1 MDAKKVPKII
11 SVASIKG
18 GVGKS
23 TTCLILAKLLAQKHR
38 VLLIDMDTQASI
50 TSYYN
55 KQLKEKDINVFYHN
69 IHKVLNEQMLI
80 DDSIVNIAP
89 NIDII
94 PSYLSLQDFVE
105 DFISNLVENYT
116 IGNKEKMTYEDA
128 TLCLKNAMR
137 FLPKEYDYILI
148 DNPPSLDTIL
158 VNALLVS
165 DYVIVPVVC
174 ELWTVESLALIKD
187 KIRDRLKLNI
197 PIYMMITK
205 YKKRST
211 YEYLYNELAK
221 RDDFLGTISERE
233 SLNRSVFS
241 RIDFDIKYDYMNEYK
256 SVLDNF
262 MKRVESEF

>member
-1 MDAKKVPKII
+1 MERKEPKII
-11 SVASIKG
+11 SIASIKG

-23 TTCLILAKLLAQKHR
+23 TTCLIFAKLLAQKHK

-55 KQLKEKDINVFYHN
+55 KQLKEKNVN
-69 IHKVLNEQMLI
+69 VSIVNMHKVLNEKLI
-80 DDSIVNIAP
+80 IKNAIVNVEQ
-89 NIDII
+89 NLDIV
-94 PSYLSLQDFVE
+94 PSYYTLQDFIE
-105 DFISNLVENYT
+105 EFID
-116 IGNKEKMTYEDA
+116 KMVTNCTYGHRDKITYEDA
-128 TLCLKNAMR
+128 TLCLRNVMQ

-174 ELWTVESLALIKD
+174 ELWTVESLALVKN
-187 KIRDRLKLNI
+187 KIRERLKLDI
-197 PIYMMITK
+197 PIYIMVTK

-221 RDDFLGTISERE
+221 RDDFLGTIPERE
-233 SLNRSVFS
+233 SLNRSVFLG
-241 RIDFDIKYDYMNEYK
+241 IDFDMKYDYMSEYK
-256 SVLDNF
+256 TVLDNF
-262 MKRVESEF
+262 MKRT